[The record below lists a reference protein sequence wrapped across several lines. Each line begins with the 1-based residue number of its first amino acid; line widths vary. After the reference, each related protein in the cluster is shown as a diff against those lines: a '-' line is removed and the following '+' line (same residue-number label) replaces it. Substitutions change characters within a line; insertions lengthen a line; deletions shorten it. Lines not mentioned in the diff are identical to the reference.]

1 MTDSKLSE
9 RSRFP
14 TDRGKSA
21 IALVASGALDHP
33 IYIENGHAQRLV
45 PSCTNEGS
53 FYVTD
58 ATSCTCPDAQYRKAV
73 CKHQIACRLAYVL
86 ETAAMNNDKLDVT
99 SHTNGRVIPAA
110 QIERED

>member
-1 MTDSKLSE
+1 MTS
-9 RSRFP
+9 SRFP

-21 IALVASGALDHP
+21 VALVASGALDHA
-33 IYIENGHAQRLV
+33 IYLEGSSSQRLV

-58 ATSCTCPDAQYRKAV
+58 ASSCTCPDHTYRKAI
-73 CKHQIACRLAYVL
+73 CKHMIATRLAYVL
-86 ETAAMNNDKLDVT
+86 ESAAMHNDKDVP
-99 SHTNGRVIPAA
+99 SHSNGRVIPAS